1 MKNRSILISLSLL
14 TALSLS
20 HYILPSQ
27 AEMTMESDKNTITE
41 TVGDTSANSL
51 DWNGTYQG
59 MIPCASCEGI
69 KTTLTLNQ
77 DLSYVMSTE
86 YVGKSEEVLEVKGT
100 FKWNNAGNTISL
112 DSVKDAPNQFL
123 VGENML
129 FQLDMEGNRITGDL
143 ADKYILTKV
152 QETEVTE
159 KSEAIEATEVTDTAE
174 LENKEET
181 EKPDV
186 MENSDGDEVSL
197 INTRWELTEIMG
209 KPVTKGEN
217 QKEAMFIMFDSE
229 NKRVNGFGGCNNF
242 MGGFEMKEGN
252 VISFAPLAS
261 TMMACENMEMEAN
274 FMQTLQQVDNFAMKD
289 NVLSLNK
296 AKMSPLLKFSAVTDK

>member
-14 TALSLS
+14 TVLSLS

-27 AEMTMESDKNTITE
+27 AETIMKSEQTTIMETM
-41 TVGDTSANSL
+41 GDTSANSL

-59 MIPCASCEGI
+59 ITPCASCEGI
-69 KTTLTLNQ
+69 KTTLTLNP
-77 DLSYVMSTE
+77 DFSFTMSTQ

-100 FKWNNAGNTISL
+100 FKWNDAGNIISL
-112 DSVKDAPNQFL
+112 DGIKDAPNQFL

-129 FQLDMEGNRITGDL
+129 FQLDMKGNRITGDL

-152 QETEVTE
+152 
-159 KSEAIEATEVTDTAE
+159 
-174 LENKEET
+174 EET
-181 EKPDV
+181 E
-186 MENSDGDEVSL
+186 EVSL
-197 INTRWELTEIMG
+197 ANTRWELTEIMG
-209 KPVTKGEN
+209 KSVTKGEN
-217 QKEAMFIMFDSE
+217 QREAIFIMFDGE

-242 MGGFEMKEGN
+242 MGGFEIKEGN

-274 FMQTLQQVDNFAMKD
+274 FMQTLQQVDNFALKD
-289 NVLSLNK
+289 NVLSLHK